1 MLARAAVLPFLA
13 VAIAA
18 TGGAAQRPAEKN
30 YTCQAGCSACL
41 PARLPA
47 CVQSARGLPYK
58 ECELACAPPPG
69 NFTCQS
75 GKCVKSARGLPLA
88 ECSKIC
94 EAPGPGGKT
103 IVDIALAT
111 PDLSTLV
118 TALKAGGLVDTLSN
132 QGPFT
137 VFAPKNEA
145 FAALPA
151 GVVAKLLK
159 PENKRQLDDVLTFH
173 VVAGAVHAKDLRDG
187 EKLKTLEGK
196 ELTVR
201 LAGSTVFINSAKV
214 TTADVSASNGVIHI
228 IDEVLLPAGPAPPP
242 GPPGPPPPP
251 PPGPPGPGPP
261 APGPG
266 PPVACPSGGYCG
278 GCPAGFS
285 NWDSIHLLLGN
296 GSPGLKQLH
305 TSVDEAVA
313 IFRRYPGIR
322 SDDASDTHMSVQ
334 YLCCLNSTQMATVRK
349 VVATHPFPK
358 LRALFGD
365 VICRTASFIATVDSD
380 TQQTLGKW
388 VDTIEN
394 AMIAA
399 GVPVHTRRSQ
409 QAPFHVT
416 LATFGA
422 SYENSSAVAM
432 AEVNS
437 LFAFSS
443 GMFLTE

>member
-13 VAIAA
+13 VAIAAAA

-30 YTCQAGCSACL
+30 YTCQAGQ
-41 PARLPA
+41 

-251 PPGPPGPGPP
+251 PPGPPGPSSCTGASVSLAADQCAAWGEFWDGAGGPNW
-261 APGPG
+261 
-266 PPVACPSGGYCG
+266 GGKGQDC
-278 GCPAGFS
+278 S
-285 NWDSIHLLLGN
+285 
-296 GSPGLKQLH
+296 
-305 TSVDEAVA
+305 
-313 IFRRYPGIR
+313 R
-322 SDDASDTHMSVQ
+322 SDPCGTCRHGVGCGPKMASSNCS
-334 YLCCLNSTQMATVRK
+334 LS
-349 VVATHPFPK
+349 
-358 LRALFGD
+358 
-365 VICRTASFIATVDSD
+365 DSCD
-380 TQQTLGKW
+380 
-388 VDTIEN
+388 
-394 AMIAA
+394 
-399 GVPVHTRRSQ
+399 
-409 QAPFHVT
+409 
-416 LATFGA
+416 
-422 SYENSSAVAM
+422 SSI
-432 AEVNS
+432 
-437 LFAFSS
+437 
-443 GMFLTE
+443 TEM